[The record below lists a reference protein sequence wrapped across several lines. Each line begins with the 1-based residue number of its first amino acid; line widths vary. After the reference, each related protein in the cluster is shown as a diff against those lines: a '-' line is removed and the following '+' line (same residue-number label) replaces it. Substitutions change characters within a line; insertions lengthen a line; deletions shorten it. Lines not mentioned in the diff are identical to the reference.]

1 MGGNNGQYKRK
12 TRSNNNINK
21 KKGEENMKGILGWIV
36 AGIILF
42 VAIGNNAFLSK
53 DIKKLENEIQ
63 VCRDWNNIF
72 LKVIIKGGDNE

>member
-1 MGGNNGQYKRK
+1 
-12 TRSNNNINK
+12 
-21 KKGEENMKGILGWIV
+21 MKDILGWIV

-42 VAIGNNAFLSK
+42 VAIGNNASLSK

-72 LKVIIKGGDNE
+72 LKVIAKGGDNE

>member
-1 MGGNNGQYKRK
+1 
-12 TRSNNNINK
+12 
-21 KKGEENMKGILGWIV
+21 MKGILGWVV

-42 VAIGNNAFLSK
+42 VAICNNAFLSK

-72 LKVIIKGGDNE
+72 LKVMTKGGDNE